1 MSPNDQLLATG
12 SSVGTVNIYKL
23 PISSNNPTPI
33 KTVMNLVTSITILKF
48 NASSEIL
55 AMASGDKPNAL
66 KLVSTYLR
74 TKNFTATASLL
85 NISCQPG
92 KKGKF
97 KKDW

>member
-66 KLVSTYLR
+66 KLAVIDSHVHVFQLV
-74 TKNFTATASLL
+74 LV
-85 NISCQPG
+85 
-92 KKGKF
+92 KGFITTLIK
-97 KKDW
+97 